1 MGTSQERGQ
10 TAPRAAN
17 QVRVL
22 SGGRAD
28 GTERERTLCGDQDP
42 RDQRHSVMSAKASS
56 RVRAS
61 SAAPRTPRP
70 SSASRVPLSTMTSAS
85 SSVRRRT
92 FRWCLSECP
101 SKAGKRS
108 RSSGAA
114 TSSSQPCARHYTGT
128 PTSRLRPLR
137 MALCPPVLRAARRRA
152 FRQRRS
158 QAPLARAETG
168 VAARAAGGPGR
179 YARHPWPGLS
189 FTPSAAASQR
199 ATVPAGAPASAA
211 SDADADDRVRCAFA
225 DHFAA
230 TYDAVLSVDHST
242 PADKVEAAA
251 LTDAQQG
258 ILARRCMLRFNTH
271 PQAYPPECVAVVPQ
285 LMMGVIRDVHAA
297 SCFANE
303 HEGAVL
309 GRSLRRHAFGAA
321 GEERTSKAGK
331 TSLAPAR
338 LQQGVQNVLRK
349 AHAGR
354 SIGPIVRTVRGA
366 RGSSHADD

>member
-1 MGTSQERGQ
+1 MGTSQKRGQ

-128 PTSRLRPLR
+128 CARQCSALPDGERFDSAGVRLHWR
-137 MALCPPVLRAARRRA
+137 ARRPAWRRA
-152 FRQRRS
+152 RQ
-158 QAPLARAETG
+158 G
-168 VAARAAGGPGR
+168 
-179 YARHPWPGLS
+179 
-189 FTPSAAASQR
+189 
-199 ATVPAGAPASAA
+199 
-211 SDADADDRVRCAFA
+211 
-225 DHFAA
+225 
-230 TYDAVLSVDHST
+230 
-242 PADKVEAAA
+242 
-251 LTDAQQG
+251 
-258 ILARRCMLRFNTH
+258 
-271 PQAYPPECVAVVPQ
+271 
-285 LMMGVIRDVHAA
+285 
-297 SCFANE
+297 
-303 HEGAVL
+303 
-309 GRSLRRHAFGAA
+309 
-321 GEERTSKAGK
+321 
-331 TSLAPAR
+331 
-338 LQQGVQNVLRK
+338 
-349 AHAGR
+349 
-354 SIGPIVRTVRGA
+354 VRGA
-366 RGSSHADD
+366 TLGTRGLTSASLPLLQPLSVPPCPPELPPRLLVMRTQMTVCAAPSPTTST